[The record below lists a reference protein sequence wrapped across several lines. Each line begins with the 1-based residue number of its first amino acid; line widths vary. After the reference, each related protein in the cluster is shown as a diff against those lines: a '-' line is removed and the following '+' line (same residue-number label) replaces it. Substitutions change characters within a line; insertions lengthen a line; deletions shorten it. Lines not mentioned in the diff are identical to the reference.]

1 MAATR
6 IIELARS
13 ILENASTIDATLES
27 QGLPTPTFEPSVS
40 VLFPPGVTSA
50 RDTVLDATQ
59 ELHDLLLA
67 PMNLIQRKASASMK
81 AISRYSIAA
90 CLEPGE
96 TKTYKELA
104 DTCGLA
110 ERPLKH
116 LLRHAMTMRI
126 FAEPEKG
133 KVAHTAVSALMRDQ
147 NCAAWLQ
154 YGTEDL
160 WPASVKLVDALGL
173 WPGSE
178 EPQHTGWNIAHGVEG
193 PLYQRFAADTKLASR
208 FGASMTSMISD
219 NPAFDPVHLHRSH
232 DWASLGSGLVV
243 DVGGSHGALAISLA
257 TAFPNLRF
265 ISQDL
270 ASSIDGAPQVPKGVA
285 GRVLLMPHD
294 FFTPQPV
301 QADAY
306 IFRWIFHNW
315 SDKYAA
321 MILKALVPSLKAG
334 ARILVQDG
342 CLPDPGVLPSWRETD
357 LRDMD
362 LLMGTY
368 FNAWE
373 RDADEWRELFMK
385 ADSRFEFIGITRP
398 LGSALAL
405 VEARWGGEG

>member
-1 MAATR
+1 
-6 IIELARS
+6 
-13 ILENASTIDATLES
+13 
-27 QGLPTPTFEPSVS
+27 
-40 VLFPPGVTSA
+40 
-50 RDTVLDATQ
+50 
-59 ELHDLLLA
+59 
-67 PMNLIQRKASASMK
+67 
-81 AISRYSIAA
+81 
-90 CLEPGE
+90 
-96 TKTYKELA
+96 
-104 DTCGLA
+104 
-110 ERPLKH
+110 
-116 LLRHAMTMRI
+116 
-126 FAEPEKG
+126 
-133 KVAHTAVSALMRDQ
+133 
-147 NCAAWLQ
+147 
-154 YGTEDL
+154 
-160 WPASVKLVDALGL
+160 
-173 WPGSE
+173 
-178 EPQHTGWNIAHGVEG
+178 
-193 PLYQRFAADTKLASR
+193 
-208 FGASMTSMISD
+208 MTSMISD

-357 LRDMD
+357 LR
-362 LLMGTY
+362 
-368 FNAWE
+368 
-373 RDADEWRELFMK
+373 
-385 ADSRFEFIGITRP
+385 
-398 LGSALAL
+398 
-405 VEARWGGEG
+405 